1 MNQSP
6 HPLPPPDEP
15 SPGGEA
21 VQRDD
26 RAATTAP
33 STRRQAIPWSSYAL
47 LLSLLVGGLLR
58 FYASIGDLWLDEVW
72 TLQSVA
78 ARCHSWSDVFTS
90 LHVQN
95 NHYLSTLWLY
105 VLGPSQW
112 FVLYRLPSIIAGVV
126 TIALAAHLA
135 SRYSKAAAL
144 FTAALAA
151 TSYLLVHYASE
162 ARGYSM
168 LTMFALLSIV
178 LALSHAKRPR
188 LNTTILLNLT
198 LSLGLLSQLLF
209 AVFAALLGLWLAL
222 KPRAEGAPGKRLSQL
237 AWACACGVLPAITLI
252 ALFVLDISQIPPG
265 GTDPSDALHVIV
277 TALSLTL
284 GGPHDGW
291 LSLAFAA
298 VTVLLT
304 LALLIAPLRKR
315 DDFATL
321 TLTLL
326 AGLFVLLPLLSSPTH
341 TPLAVRYFLVCV
353 PLVLIVLS
361 KLLSDLWLSRG
372 FKRALAVAAL
382 LVYFILSGVHLSW
395 LLRDG
400 HGQYTQAVT
409 YLGSQSSHGVKLQL
423 SGDHDFRIKAIL
435 EFYQTALPPEV
446 GVDYHDRNDIPASG
460 TEWVIMQA
468 TEPASPPAS
477 SMIIYKRTYR
487 LQAVFPA
494 SPLSGFTWC
503 VYRKAR

>member
-1 MNQSP
+1 LNESP

-21 VQRDD
+21 VQR
-26 RAATTAP
+26 AVASTPAP
-33 STRRQAIPWSSYAL
+33 STRRQAVQWSSYAL

-58 FYASIGDLWLDEVW
+58 FYASVGDLWLDEVW
-72 TLQSVA
+72 SLQTVA

-95 NHYLSTLWLY
+95 NHYLSTLWFY
-105 VLGPSQW
+105 AMGTGQW
-112 FVLYRLPSIIAGVV
+112 FVLYRLPSIIAGVATV
-126 TIALAAHLA
+126 ALAAHLA
-135 SRYSKAAAL
+135 TRYSKAASL
-144 FTAALAA
+144 FTAALTA

-168 LTMFALLSIV
+168 LTMLALLCIV
-178 LALSHAKRPR
+178 LALSHAKRPTLR
-188 LNTTILLNLT
+188 TAILLNLT

-209 AVFAALLGLWLAL
+209 AVFAGLLGLWLAL
-222 KPRAEGAPGKRLSQL
+222 GPRAEGAPGKRLSQL

-252 ALFVLDISQIPPG
+252 TLFVVDISKIPPG
-265 GTDPSDALHVIV
+265 GTDPSDLLSVIF
-277 TALSLTL
+277 TSLSLTL

-298 VTVLLT
+298 VTLTLT
-304 LALLIAPLRKR
+304 LALLIGPLRKR

-361 KLLSDLWLSRG
+361 GLLGELWQACR

-382 LVYFILSGVHLSW
+382 LVYFILNGVHLSW

-409 YLGSQSSHGVKLQL
+409 YLGSQSSHGVALQI
-423 SGDHDFRIKAIL
+423 SGDHDFRLTTML
-435 EFYQTALPPEV
+435 EFYQTALPANLNVE
-446 GVDYHDRNDIPASG
+446 YRHRNDIPRSG
-460 TEWVIMQA
+460 TEWIITHA
-468 TEPASPPAS
+468 LEPAPPPAA
-477 SMIIYKRTYR
+477 SMTIYGKTYR

-494 SPLSGFTWC
+494 SPLSGFTWY